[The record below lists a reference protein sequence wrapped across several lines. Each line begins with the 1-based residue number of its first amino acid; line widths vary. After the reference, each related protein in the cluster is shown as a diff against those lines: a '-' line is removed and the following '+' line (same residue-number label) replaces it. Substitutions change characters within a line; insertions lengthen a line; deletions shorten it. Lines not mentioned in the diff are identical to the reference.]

1 MSFLKIFL
9 VFFPRKSVI
18 VIFWYGKKENSGG
31 LPFWKTV
38 YKVNWR
44 VMDFKITV
52 TNLRHSQ
59 RYVTWHIDDIYPCKV
74 NFVWNTELWPQ
85 SRQHNIFFPFPFSHL
100 LLRPAFLHVLL
111 LFFFP
116 SLSFFSFQKRTMY
129 APWYHQHQW
138 GNFFLIF
145 FFFFYYFIII
155 LTRMSAFINHTYL
168 FVWRLKTWR
177 AFLAKKYRVR
187 AQALRALP
195 FASYK

>member
-59 RYVTWHIDDIYPCKV
+59 RYVTWHIDDIYPCTV

-111 LFFFP
+111 LFFF
-116 SLSFFSFQKRTMY
+116 LLYLFSPFKNEPCAHPDTINTNE
-129 APWYHQHQW
+129 AI
-138 GNFFLIF
+138 FSSF
-145 FFFFYYFIII
+145 FFFFLLFYYHFDTNVSFHKPHIFIR
-155 LTRMSAFINHTYL
+155 LTAQN
-168 FVWRLKTWR
+168 LKG
-177 AFLAKKYRVR
+177 FFGEKI
-187 AQALRALP
+187 
-195 FASYK
+195 